1 MPLIKHYFT
10 PALLL
15 LVLTCAQVSQSV
27 PVMSKEP
34 LTDSCVIHAQ
44 TLLKNVTHALTQI
57 TLFSA
62 IDCPEQ
68 SVELNMKTNTPSV
81 CAPKGSICSGITKS
95 EFDQDSCLTNIAED
109 LHHYYTF
116 LSAQPDPDGLLAP
129 TVLSLRE
136 LMEKC
141 FKWSLLTD
149 LALAEAAADRLSTY
163 DERLKLC
170 KVLKGFQLRSIT
182 INRGIG
188 YMKSGEDAN

>member
-34 LTDSCVIHAQ
+34 LTDSCIDLY
-44 TLLKNVTHALTQI
+44 TIIFNVSFI
-57 TLFSA
+57 YK
-62 IDCPEQ
+62 Q

-136 LMEKC
+136 LMEVTH
-141 FKWSLLTD
+141 FTQHRQLFSTI
-149 LALAEAAADRLSTY
+149 EQAAADRLSTY